1 MVFINAIPIIIND
14 FNFSIQYD
22 FRQQQDLHDLKK
34 AVMNTKDETQTH
46 SIKKTI
52 ETVHALQRYA
62 IRVLMKLIVS

>member
-1 MVFINAIPIIIND
+1 MVYINAIPMIINN

-46 SIKKTI
+46 SIKETI
-52 ETVHALQRYA
+52 EKVHALQRYA
-62 IRVLMKLIVS
+62 LRVFMKIHVS